1 VHRQFR
7 ILTSF
12 LVIFLFIST
21 PATADQNGGQE
32 LYKNY
37 WRYGERITITQCVG
51 LVKYKSWGLT
61 KMSGPPDFQVRV
73 NGKWKT
79 VAKST
84 LVPNSEGCAKQSDF
98 PPGVLVDRILK
109 VKFSWTVNEVGDGN
123 PDVRYTNCNG
133 SVRQLQVQSKFP
145 NSPYPPRPIAVLV
158 CS

>member
-1 VHRQFR
+1 MHRKRR
-7 ILTSF
+7 ILISF
-12 LVIFLFIST
+12 LIVFLFIST

-79 VAKST
+79 
-84 LVPNSEGCAKQSDF
+84 
-98 PPGVLVDRILK
+98 
-109 VKFSWTVNEVGDGN
+109 
-123 PDVRYTNCNG
+123 
-133 SVRQLQVQSKFP
+133 
-145 NSPYPPRPIAVLV
+145 IAREI
-158 CS
+158 